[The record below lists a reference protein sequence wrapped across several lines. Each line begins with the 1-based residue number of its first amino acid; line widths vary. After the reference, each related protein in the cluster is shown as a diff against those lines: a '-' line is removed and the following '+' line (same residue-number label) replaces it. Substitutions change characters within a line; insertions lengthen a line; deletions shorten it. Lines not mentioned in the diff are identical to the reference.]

1 MIKLRAELQ
10 PGMVMVGPTG
20 RVRII
25 RSRTSDDSGWNCSDG
40 AALTDE
46 DADDPDKWTGY
57 TPEELVARLELA
69 RQLMDMGTLRELSG
83 GLATWDACSG
93 RPCVLPKLARLV
105 G

>member
-1 MIKLRAELQ
+1 
-10 PGMVMVGPTG
+10 MVMVSPTG

-25 RSRTSDDSGWNCSDG
+25 RTRTSDDDGWNCSDG
-40 AALTDE
+40 AAMSDD

-57 TPEELVARLELA
+57 TPDELVARLELA
-69 RQLMDMGTLRELSG
+69 RQLMDLSPLRELSG

-105 G
+105 S